1 MKIII
6 ILFLLVTASLAL
18 SDIARSQDEF
28 EMKDGDETFI
38 MKKYYMCFLKRGD
51 NRTQD
56 SAASALIQKGHMEH
70 LSKLYKEGH
79 IQIAGPFGGDG
90 EIRGI
95 VVFSVKSKEEAE
107 RLASEDPAVIAG
119 RLKVEIHEWWAAKG
133 STLK

>member
-1 MKIII
+1 MKNTI
-6 ILFLLVTASLAL
+6 ILFLLITASFLL
-18 SDIARSQDEF
+18 SNTAFSQDEC

-38 MKKYYMCFLKRGD
+38 MKKYYMCFLKRGE

-56 SAASALIQKGHMEH
+56 SAATALIQKGHMEH

-79 IQIAGPFGGDG
+79 TQIAGPFGGDG
-90 EIRGI
+90 DLRGI
-95 VVFSVKSKEEAE
+95 VIFSVKSKEEAE

-119 RLKVEIHEWWAAKG
+119 RLKVEILEWWAAKG

>member
-1 MKIII
+1 MKNTI
-6 ILFLLVTASLAL
+6 ILFLLITATLAL
-18 SDIARSQDEF
+18 SNIARSQDEF

-56 SAASALIQKGHMEH
+56 SAVSALIQKGHMEH

-79 IQIAGPFGGDG
+79 IQIAGPFGGDS

-107 RLASEDPAVIAG
+107 RIASEDPAVIAG

>member
-1 MKIII
+1 MKNIFFLIVLI
-6 ILFLLVTASLAL
+6 AASFLLTQDS
-18 SDIARSQDEF
+18 ISQDEF

-56 SAASALIQKGHMEH
+56 SAAAALIQKGHMEH
-70 LSKLYKEGH
+70 LSKLHKEGH

-90 EIRGI
+90 DIRGI

-119 RLKVEIHEWWAAKG
+119 RLKVEILEWWAAKG